1 MISVMPNTDSH
12 RNDGGGNYARL
23 FGVGFAFI
31 LTLGIFT
38 VIGFFADRLLGTLPL
53 FLIVGLGLGFAGGLY
68 YVYRALKTL
77 GDG

>member
-1 MISVMPNTDSH
+1 MANTDP
-12 RNDGGGNYARL
+12 RRRETGPGYARL

-31 LTLGIFT
+31 TTLGLLT
-38 VIGFFADRLLGTLPL
+38 AIGFFVDRLLGTLPL

>member
-1 MISVMPNTDSH
+1 MANTES
-12 RNDGGGNYARL
+12 RRRETGPGYARL

-31 LTLGIFT
+31 LTLGILT
-38 VIGFFADRLLGTLPL
+38 AIGLFVDRLLGTLPL